1 VRACALLAVCKPRSR
16 LQTETTSLQT
26 ALLSLQTAMPRLQTA
41 HFCFPVCRLG
51 SAVCKLHP
59 SAHSVCKLHPSANSV
74 CKLSP
79 PRVQTAGIKLHDNRA
94 LTSKRNNA
102 IAFALL
108 DIFTVYGAP
117 AILQSDNG
125 REFTQVTSSNPNPD
139 PDPDPDPDPNPNP
152 DL

>member
-1 VRACALLAVCKPRSR
+1 MRACVRACPVAVCKPRSR
-16 LQTETTSLQT
+16 FQTETPSLQT
-26 ALLSLQTAMPRLQTA
+26 GLLSLQTALPRLQSA
-41 HFCFPVCRLG
+41 QFCPPVCRLS

-59 SAHSVCKLHPSANSV
+59 SAHSV

-94 LTSKRNNA
+94 LTSKRNDA

-125 REFTQVTSSNPNPD
+125 REFTQVTNPNPD
-139 PDPDPDPDPNPNP
+139 PNPTPNP
-152 DL
+152 DP

>member
-1 VRACALLAVCKPRSR
+1 MSAPALLRYANRVP
-16 LQTETTSLQT
+16 QTETPSLQT
-26 ALLSLQTAMPRLQTA
+26 GLLSLQTALPCLQSA
-41 HFCFPVCRLG
+41 QFFPPVCRLS

-59 SAHSVCKLHPSANSV
+59 SAHSV

-94 LTSKRNNA
+94 LTSKRNDA

-125 REFTQVTSSNPNPD
+125 REFTQVTTLTLTLTLTLGNPNPD
-139 PDPDPDPDPNPNP
+139 P
-152 DL
+152 